1 MAQELEGYLRMA
13 LKRLEKAT
21 TEVTKTQGLN
31 EDTEILKLLTE
42 IVREQVPHE
51 DSDSTT
57 RQTR

>member
-1 MAQELEGYLRMA
+1 MKTA

-21 TEVTKTQGLN
+21 EEVMKTQGLN

-51 DSDSTT
+51 NSDSAT
-57 RQTR
+57 R

>member
-1 MAQELEGYLRMA
+1 MAQELEGYLKTA

-21 TEVTKTQGLN
+21 EEVMKTQGLN

-51 DSDSTT
+51 NSDSAT
-57 RQTR
+57 R